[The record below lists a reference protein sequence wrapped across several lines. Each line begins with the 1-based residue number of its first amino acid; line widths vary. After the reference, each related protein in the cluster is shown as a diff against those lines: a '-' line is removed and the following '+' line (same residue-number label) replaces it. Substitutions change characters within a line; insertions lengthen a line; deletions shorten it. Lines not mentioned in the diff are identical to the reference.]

1 MNNQLFKLVCLGSF
15 LTSFAYGVMLTL
27 PLFLSDTLKLSLVVS
42 SEIISMGII
51 GVVASILSIPY
62 VLKSVSTNVVAAM
75 GALIYAF
82 AIALI
87 LYMGGVFLYIA
98 GLLLGAGWGIIYTL
112 GPIMV
117 SSTSDTAELSRHF
130 MFISAFNMLGAG
142 LSPVIVKTLLD
153 YNIAIEYMFMFAVL
167 LSLLAGGIFFNVT
180 LSNKQNSSKLS
191 ILPVMKTIVTSNAV
205 IPLIMVFLG
214 ACIYISMMNFQFV
227 FAKEKNL
234 NFSIFY
240 ISYTFSL
247 LFARFFLAKFILKLS
262 QQLAMIGLLFIML
275 IALCLFL
282 VTTNNIFYIVPSSLL
297 GISYGLV
304 YPLIQTQM
312 VKDIDAEKRSIYLT
326 IFSLSY
332 FIGVFGYPYLFSL
345 GLDSGGVLGS
355 FLVLISLCL
364 LDIVFACLLFKKF
377 TK

>member
-1 MNNQLFKLVCLGSF
+1 MNNKLFKLVCLGSF

-27 PLFLSDTLKLSLVVS
+27 PLFLTDTLKLSLVMS

-62 VLKSVSTNVVAAM
+62 LLKSVSTNVIAAM

-87 LYMGGVFLYIA
+87 LYTGGVFLYIA

-117 SSTSDTAELSRHF
+117 SSTSNTAELSRHF

-180 LSNKQNSSKLS
+180 LSNEQNSSKLS

-240 ISYTFSL
+240 IFYTFSL

-345 GLDSGGVLGS
+345 GLDSSGVLGS
-355 FLVLISLCL
+355 FLVLISLCV

-377 TK
+377 TR

>member
-1 MNNQLFKLVCLGSF
+1 MNNKLFKLVCLGSF

-27 PLFLSDTLKLSLVVS
+27 PLFLTDTLKLSLVMS

-62 VLKSVSTNVVAAM
+62 VLKSVSTNVIAAM

-180 LSNKQNSSKLS
+180 LSNKQNSVKLS

-345 GLDSGGVLGS
+345 GLDSSGVLGS
-355 FLVLISLCL
+355 FLVLISLCV

>member
-1 MNNQLFKLVCLGSF
+1 MNNKLFKLVCLGSF

-27 PLFLSDTLKLSLVVS
+27 PLFLTDTLKLSLVMS

-62 VLKSVSTNVVAAM
+62 VLKSVSTNVIAAM

-87 LYMGGVFLYIA
+87 LYTGGIFLYIA

-117 SSTSDTAELSRHF
+117 SSTSNTAELSRHF

-167 LSLLAGGIFFNVT
+167 LSLLAGGLFFNVT

-227 FAKEKNL
+227 FAIEKNL

-247 LFARFFLAKFILKLS
+247 LFARFYLAKFILKLS

-345 GLDSGGVLGS
+345 GLDSSGVLGS
-355 FLVLISLCL
+355 FLVLISLCV

-377 TK
+377 TR

>member
-1 MNNQLFKLVCLGSF
+1 
-15 LTSFAYGVMLTL
+15 
-27 PLFLSDTLKLSLVVS
+27 
-42 SEIISMGII
+42 
-51 GVVASILSIPY
+51 
-62 VLKSVSTNVVAAM
+62 
-75 GALIYAF
+75 
-82 AIALI
+82 
-87 LYMGGVFLYIA
+87 
-98 GLLLGAGWGIIYTL
+98 
-112 GPIMV
+112 
-117 SSTSDTAELSRHF
+117 
-130 MFISAFNMLGAG
+130 
-142 LSPVIVKTLLD
+142 
-153 YNIAIEYMFMFAVL
+153 
-167 LSLLAGGIFFNVT
+167 
-180 LSNKQNSSKLS
+180 
-191 ILPVMKTIVTSNAV
+191 
-205 IPLIMVFLG
+205 
-214 ACIYISMMNFQFV
+214 MMNFQFV

-247 LFARFFLAKFILKLS
+247 LFARFYLAKFILKLS

-355 FLVLISLCL
+355 FLVLISLCV

-377 TK
+377 TR